1 MTTTT
6 LTDRYVDAAMRT
18 VPEDQRSDLADELR
32 TSIEDQ
38 VDARVE
44 AGEPR
49 EQAERSVLVELGDPE
64 LLAAN
69 YTDRQLYL
77 IGPRYYL
84 DWWRMTK
91 LLLWI
96 VIPFAGLGVA
106 IARTLTG
113 SGIGEVIAATVV
125 TMLTVA
131 MHIFF
136 WTTLIV
142 VVLERSGAG
151 MKKPYRGMW
160 KPEMLPEPRQS
171 GAGFSDMVASLIFLV
186 VAAAA
191 LLWDRFI
198 GFVPTEPGLSFFNPD
213 LWPWGFAALFVLMAL
228 EAALSLVVYFRG
240 RWTVA
245 LAVLNALLALAV
257 AVPALALLA
266 QGELL
271 NPEFFGTIIPGS
283 GVGAILG
290 VITGFVI
297 AGIAAWDIIDV
308 AIKTARGRIAHS

>member
-1 MTTTT
+1 MPTTT

-38 VDARVE
+38 IDARIE

-49 EQAERSVLVELGDPE
+49 EHAERSVIVELGDPE
-64 LLAAN
+64 LLAAK

-77 IGPRYYL
+77 IGPRFYL
-84 DWWRMTK
+84 DWWRLTK

-96 VIPFAGLGVA
+96 VIPCAGLGVA

-113 SGIGEVIAATVV
+113 SGIGEVIGATIV

-142 VVLERSGAG
+142 VIIERSGAQ
-151 MKKPYRGMW
+151 MRKPYSGTW

-171 GAGFSDMVASLIFLV
+171 GAGFGDMVASLIFLV

-198 GFVPTEPGLSFFNPD
+198 GFVPTEPGLSYFNPD
-213 LWPWGFAALFVLMAL
+213 LWPWGFAALFVLMGL

-240 RWTVA
+240 RWTVG

-257 AVPALALLA
+257 AVPALVLLA

-271 NPEFFGTIIPGS
+271 NPEFYATIIPGA
-283 GVGAILG
+283 GVPAIIA

-308 AIKTARGRIAHS
+308 AIKAARGRTVRS